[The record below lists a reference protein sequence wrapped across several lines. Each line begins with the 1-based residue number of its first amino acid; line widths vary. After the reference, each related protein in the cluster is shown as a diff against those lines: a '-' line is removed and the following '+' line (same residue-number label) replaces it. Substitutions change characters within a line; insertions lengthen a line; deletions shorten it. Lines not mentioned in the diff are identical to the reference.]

1 MTNKTSEIIESIRT
15 PAGGFTRKG
24 LESIGVSWPP
34 KKGWKRKLIQEDALA
49 TDEADISTSNVIA
62 FPETFKFSVPKDNEY
77 QLVEVHMKT
86 SDLKM
91 LRDISIEKMKPL
103 GEIIVE
109 LANKHGSDIERYIPP
124 NMRD

>member
-1 MTNKTSEIIESIRT
+1 MTNETSEIIESIRT

-49 TDEADISTSNVIA
+49 TEEAGTSMSNVIA
-62 FPETFKFSVPKDNEY
+62 FPEPFKFTVPEEDDY
-77 QLVEVHMKT
+77 QLVKFHIKASE
-86 SDLKM
+86 LKI
-91 LRDISIEKMKPL
+91 LRDLSIEKMKPL
-103 GEIIVE
+103 RELIVE
-109 LANKHGSDIERYIPP
+109 LAKKHGSDIERYIPP

>member
-1 MTNKTSEIIESIRT
+1 
-15 PAGGFTRKG
+15 
-24 LESIGVSWPP
+24 
-34 KKGWKRKLIQEDALA
+34 
-49 TDEADISTSNVIA
+49 
-62 FPETFKFSVPKDNEY
+62 
-77 QLVEVHMKT
+77 MKT

-109 LANKHGSDIERYIPP
+109 LAKKHGSDIERYIPP